1 MLQFDQAFIML
12 CDDRTEEECL
22 KRNLFGD
29 LARRFQELDGIKM
42 GDIGL
47 LLNINKDELMG
58 IFRACSKTQLHIEPD
73 AWDGKFEAQ
82 VRVEL
87 IGELQRIKDAAFIL
101 KKAGIGTRQAASG
114 AFVPQFPVHGRDVVE
129 KILAHF
135 SEPNNSTPTAAG
147 Q

>member
-1 MLQFDQAFIML
+1 MIPFDKGFIML
-12 CDDRTEEECL
+12 CDDRTEQECL

-29 LARRFQELDGIKM
+29 LARRFQELDEIKV

-47 LLNINKDELMG
+47 LLNINRDELIG
-58 IFRACSKTQLHIEPD
+58 IFRACSKAQLHIEPD

-87 IGELQRIKDAAFIL
+87 IGKLQRIKDAAFIL
-101 KKAGIGTRQAASG
+101 NKAGLGMRQATSG
-114 AFVPQFPVHGRDVVE
+114 ALVPQFPVFERDVME

-135 SEPNNSTPTAAG
+135 SELNNSTPTAVG